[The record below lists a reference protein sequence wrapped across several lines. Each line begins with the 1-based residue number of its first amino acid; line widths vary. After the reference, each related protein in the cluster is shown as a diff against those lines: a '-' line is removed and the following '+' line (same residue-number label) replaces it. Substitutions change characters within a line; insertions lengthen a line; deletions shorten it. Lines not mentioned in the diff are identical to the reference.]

1 MVAEGVVTAHN
12 VNNVSLVRP
21 QCSHMVTEGV
31 VTVHNVNNVN
41 LVREIKVHSLGECRL
56 LVGLF

>member
-1 MVAEGVVTAHN
+1 
-12 VNNVSLVRP
+12 
-21 QCSHMVTEGV
+21 MVTEGV
-31 VTVHNVNNVN
+31 VTAHNVNNVN